1 MTLLLVLKLT
11 LVPALIAA
19 VTWAGRRWGAGV
31 AGWLGAFPVVSAPIL
46 WFVALEQGPVFAA
59 QAAQGTLSAVLAM
72 LVFCLV
78 YAWAALR
85 LAWAGALLLGLAA
98 WFGAVALLQAWAP
111 PLAAA
116 GVAVLLALALA
127 PRAYPTPPAAAPPAA
142 GQPGSDL
149 AWRMAAGAALVL
161 GVTHFSASMGPQLSG
176 LFAMFPVIASVL
188 AVFSHRQSGAG
199 FVVRLLRGM
208 VLGYYA
214 FAAFCAVLALALPAL
229 GRGLAFVLALGT
241 ALAVQGA
248 SRRFLPPRPAAAP
261 GPASAP
267 APAPTGP

>member
-1 MTLLLVLKLT
+1 MTPLLALKLT
-11 LVPALIAA
+11 LVPALIAV

-46 WFVALEQGPVFAA
+46 WFVALEQGPGFAA
-59 QAAQGTLSAVLAM
+59 EAAQGTLSAVLAM

-85 LAWAGALLLGLAA
+85 LAWAGAVLLGLAA
-98 WFGAVALLQAWAP
+98 WFAAVAALNAWAP
-111 PLAAA
+111 SLAAA

-127 PRAYPTPPAAAPPAA
+127 PRAYPPPPEAPPPAPGRAA
-142 GQPGSDL
+142 GDL

-161 GVTHFSASMGPQLSG
+161 GVTQFSATLGPRLSG

-229 GRGLAFVLALGT
+229 PAGPAFVLALAT

-248 SRRFLPPRPAAAP
+248 SRRFLPTR
-261 GPASAP
+261 AP
-267 APAPTGP
+267 APVAARP